1 MRHLLALAIAAAAL
15 GACAQGGEGGEAAQD
30 AGLNAGTA
38 ATADA
43 DRLHNEAAGAER
55 ARPPGEASG
64 QRWFAKTHKLGP
76 WAGYG
81 RPYSEAGFS
90 VRCEGERL
98 VFNTLEMPPSG
109 PGKTEMR
116 LSADGFSRTL
126 SAEASEEG
134 LPSTSS
140 ALPADADWLRELVAA
155 SGNLTVTVGGSDPMV
170 VPLAE
175 PLKSLIRDC
184 AA

>member
-1 MRHLLALAIAAAAL
+1 MRHLLGIAAAAL
-15 GACAQGGEGGEAAQD
+15 AACADGGEGGEAPQD
-30 AGLNAGTA
+30 RSVNAGRSA
-38 ATADA
+38 NADS
-43 DRLHNEAAGAER
+43 DRLQNEVAGPAQ
-55 ARPPGEASG
+55 ALPPGEASG
-64 QRWFAKTHKLGP
+64 QRWFTKTHKLGP

-81 RPYSEAGFS
+81 RPYSEADFS
-90 VRCEGERL
+90 VRCEGQRL

-109 PGKTEMR
+109 PGKTDMR

-126 SAEASEEG
+126 DAEASEEG
-134 LPSTSS
+134 LPSTDS
-140 ALPADADWLRELVAA
+140 AVPADSDWLRELVEA
-155 SGNLTVTVGGSDPMV
+155 SGNLTVTVGGSDPLV